1 MCTLLHLKGGKF
13 NKKHPPQKKERKE
26 RVPNEETT
34 RARKHSQEPD
44 RAAPTTAP
52 APTGTRTNT
61 CTYSNG
67 CSVHDGEFASVTSRM
82 VNPLTR
88 YGWTISGRRCASGEP
103 EEGGN
108 GREERR
114 RQNQQKKSKGLRRVW
129 SKVSTH
135 RPLPPPRSTSI
146 VRPPPSLTLPVDCTA
161 AIDRDVCERLPRCTV
176 FAVGSNL
183 LAGPTI
189 DQPLPCRVGCTCRCG
204 SADAGLS
211 VAPANPCDVAH
222 NV

>member
-1 MCTLLHLKGGKF
+1 MHIVAPNAEGKV
-13 NKKHPPQKKERKE
+13 QKKKTPAPPPKKNEGKE
-26 RVPNEETT
+26 RVPNEGMT

-61 CTYSNG
+61 YTYSNG

-103 EEGGN
+103 EEEGN

-114 RQNQQKKSKGLRRVW
+114 RQNQKGTKTSLVQGFSASTVATPSQYLHRSPTTILDLARRLYRR
-129 SKVSTH
+129 H
-135 RPLPPPRSTSI
+135 RS
-146 VRPPPSLTLPVDCTA
+146 
-161 AIDRDVCERLPRCTV
+161 
-176 FAVGSNL
+176 
-183 LAGPTI
+183 
-189 DQPLPCRVGCTCRCG
+189 
-204 SADAGLS
+204 
-211 VAPANPCDVAH
+211 
-222 NV
+222 